1 LTRNLTDRA
10 GGANRTGPAH
20 CVAPDHSGTE
30 AKVIST
36 EQIAQPAEREDE
48 LGCRL
53 IAGVAALLSR
63 YDDRSEV
70 IVGYVHAGGAESRA
84 LPIRLDGELR
94 FSELLRQVREE
105 LEGATEGEN
114 GHGPTDAVVA
124 VGRGSADGSL
134 PEPCLYAHLAD
145 DGLELEWRGEAAGA
159 NGRFV
164 AHLRTLLAAAHA
176 DPESPVAALP
186 LLGEQE
192 RGRLLVELNET
203 AAPYPRACL
212 DELIAQQAAATPGA
226 VAVECG
232 DKRLTYA
239 ELDADANRVAHHLLE
254 LGVGPDVLVG
264 ICTRRSTE
272 MVVGL
277 LGILKAGAAY
287 VPIDPAYPAERQA
300 YMLES
305 SQAPVILT
313 QEELRDSLPVGDARV
328 VCLDTDWPAI
338 AQQPST
344 SPELASDPERL
355 AYVIYTSGSTGN
367 PKGVQ
372 IPHRA
377 LVNFLT
383 TMRERPGL
391 TAQDVLVAVTTLS
404 FDIAGLELYLPL
416 TTGARVVIAPSETA
430 EDPRALAD
438 LLDRTQATVMQA
450 TPTTWR
456 MLVDSDLATRP
467 GMKALCG
474 GEALPVALADRLVD
488 AGLEL
493 WNMYGPTETTIWST
507 CARVTTREQPLTIG
521 RPIANT
527 TLYILDARMQPVP
540 IGVAGELWIGGD
552 GLARGYRDRVE
563 ETAARFVEHPFSD
576 TPGARIYRTGD
587 LARYREDGAVEF
599 LGRIDHQVK
608 VRGFR
613 IELGEIETVLA
624 RHPGVV
630 EAVVVAHG
638 SGADAELAGYV
649 TTQGEPIP
657 THELRQYLGETVPAY
672 MVPSTITTL
681 KAFPLTPNGK
691 VDRKAL
697 PEPVRERSSGHEL
710 IAPRTEMEHRLAS
723 TWERELGIHPIG
735 VTDNFFD
742 LGVNSIVAATLFAA
756 IERDLGNGLPL
767 GAIFRAP
774 TIETLA
780 KLIEDGPGASRWT
793 SLVPIQPQ
801 GTRPPIFCIHGG
813 AGTILHL
820 QRLARSLGPEQ
831 PFYGLQS
838 RGLYGRGSPPR
849 TVEQMA
855 SHYLSE
861 MRQVNPGGPWLLAG
875 YCFGSLVA
883 FEIAQRLVAGGE
895 EVQMLAMLNG
905 PSPLWIKEWVYY
917 GNQPGWREKN
927 SVAPAAP
934 RNVRRARRRKQ
945 RLLAPVRLIAR
956 MPRAIAEP
964 RRILAGF
971 WSHTRG
977 IRTRLL
983 LSLGRP
989 VPERDREE
997 FFLGLHRDA
1006 EKRYVPTNYPGEI
1019 LVFYGDGLYEEP
1031 TLGWESL
1038 GTVTSYAAP
1047 GEHVHNRQLMHE
1059 PAVSFVAERLQKKL
1073 EAG

>member
-1 LTRNLTDRA
+1 
-10 GGANRTGPAH
+10 
-20 CVAPDHSGTE
+20 
-30 AKVIST
+30 
-36 EQIAQPAEREDE
+36 
-48 LGCRL
+48 
-53 IAGVAALLSR
+53 VAALLSR
-63 YDDRSEV
+63 YGERSEV
-70 IVGYVHAGGAESRA
+70 LVGYAHGGEAEPRA
-84 LPIRLDGELR
+84 LPIRLGGGLR
-94 FSELLRQVREE
+94 FSDLLRQVREE
-105 LEGATEGEN
+105 LESVADGEN
-114 GHGPTDAVVA
+114 GHGPTDAIVA
-124 VGRGSADGSL
+124 VGRDSADGSL
-134 PEPCLYAHLAD
+134 PEPCLYAHLGD
-145 DGLELEWRGEAAGA
+145 DGLELEWRGEAASA

-164 AHLRTLLAAAHA
+164 GHLRTLLAAAHV
-176 DPESPVAALP
+176 DPEAPVAALP
-186 LLGEQE
+186 LLGERE
-192 RGRLLVELNET
+192 RTRLLIELNET
-203 AAPYPRACL
+203 AAPYPCACL
-212 DELIAQQAAATPGA
+212 DELIAQQAAATPDF

-232 DKRLTYA
+232 EERLTYA
-239 ELDADANRVAHHLLE
+239 ELEADANRVAHHLLE

-264 ICTRRSTE
+264 ICTRRSTA

-277 LGILKAGAAY
+277 LGILKAGGAY
-287 VPIDPAYPAERQA
+287 VPIDPAYPAERQT
-300 YMLES
+300 YMLENS
-305 SQAPVILT
+305 KAPVILT
-313 QEELRDSLPVGDARV
+313 QEELRDSLPVGDAHV
-328 VCLDTDWPAI
+328 VCLDGDWTAI
-338 AQQPST
+338 AQRPST
-344 SPELASDPERL
+344 PPELASDPERL

-430 EDPRALAD
+430 EDPRALAE
-438 LLDRTQATVMQA
+438 LLDHTQATVMQA

-527 TLYILDARMQPVP
+527 TLYILDTTMQPVP

-552 GLARGYRDRVE
+552 GLASGYRGRDE
-563 ETAARFVEHPFSD
+563 ETAVRFVKHPFED

-587 LARYREDGAVEF
+587 LARYGEDGAVEF

-624 RHPGVV
+624 RHLGIV
-630 EAVVVAHG
+630 EAVVVARG
-638 SGADAELAGYV
+638 SGAEAELAAYV
-649 TTQGEPIP
+649 TAREEVVPA
-657 THELRQYLGETVPAY
+657 HELRRYLGETLPAY
-672 MVPSTITTL
+672 MVPSTVTTL
-681 KAFPLTPNGK
+681 EAFPLTPNGK

-697 PEPVRERSSGHEL
+697 PDPVRERSSGHEL
-710 IAPRTEMEHRLAS
+710 IAPRTDMEHRLSS

-756 IERDLGNGLPL
+756 IERDLGNNLPL

-780 KLIEDGPGASRWT
+780 KLIEDGEGASRWT
-793 SLVPIQPQ
+793 SLVPIQPN
-801 GTRPPIFCIHGG
+801 GSRPPIFCIHGG

-820 QRLARSLGPEQ
+820 QRLARSLGPEH

-838 RGLYGRGSPPR
+838 RGLYGGSSPPR
-849 TVEQMA
+849 TVQKMA

-861 MRQVNPGGPWLLAG
+861 MREVHPGGPWLLAG

-883 FEIAQRLVAGGE
+883 FEIAQRLVAAGE
-895 EVQMLAMLNG
+895 EVQLLAMLNG
-905 PSPLWIKEWVYY
+905 PSPLWIKEYVYY
-917 GNQPGWREKN
+917 GNQPGWREKH
-927 SVAPAAP
+927 SVPPALP

-945 RLLAPVRLIAR
+945 RLQAPFKLIAR
-956 MPRAIAEP
+956 TPRAIADP
-964 RRILAGF
+964 RRILSGF
-971 WSHTRG
+971 WRYTRRP
-977 IRTRLL
+977 RTRLL
-983 LSLGRP
+983 LALGRP

-1006 EKRYVPTNYPGEI
+1006 EKRYSPTKYPGEI

-1031 TLGWESL
+1031 TLGWGSL
-1038 GTVTSYAAP
+1038 GTVTSYPAP
-1047 GEHVHNRQLMHE
+1047 GEHVNNRQLMHE
-1059 PAVSFVAERLQKKL
+1059 PAVSFVSERLHQYL
-1073 EAG
+1073 VA